1 MKAES
6 MNLEE
11 LRTKLVGAARTS
23 AGDRRVPYG
32 FEKRVMARLRGFSP
46 IDRWGW
52 WAQALWRATAPCV
65 GLALL
70 LAGWSLVTP
79 ISAPPPGTT
88 GGFDV
93 AQEFENTVLAAADQ
107 EVSLE

>member
-1 MKAES
+1 
-6 MNLEE
+6 MNLDE
-11 LRTKLVGAARTS
+11 LRRKLIGAARKG
-23 AGDRRVPYG
+23 AQDHRVPYG
-32 FEKRVMARLRGFSP
+32 FEKRIMARLREASS
-46 IDRWGW
+46 IDRWGL
-52 WAQALWRATAPCV
+52 WAQALWRATAPCI

-70 LAGWSLVTP
+70 LAVWSLVTP
-79 ISAPPPGTT
+79 TSTPAPSAT